1 MHLTMKV
8 DEAHSKLWGISW
20 LTSPD
25 RLKREWRPA
34 RDLIVERKGILEVE
48 VKWEEAAE
56 DTL

>member
-1 MHLTMKV
+1 MKV

-48 VKWEEAAE
+48 VKWGEAAE